1 MVVDTFYNKFLI
13 EFLEET
19 EILFYGEF
27 EEIFP
32 RILNEMI
39 NFEPDDGM
47 SWIRDRL
54 DYMSRSEYWFM
65 VSILNRTGMIEYG
78 SSPRGYWLTEKGEKL
93 KELFHLIDN
102 TDKMRKYTSE
112 YYQ

>member
-1 MVVDTFYNKFLI
+1 MVVDTFYNAFLI

-39 NFEPDDGM
+39 NYEQEM
-47 SWIRDRL
+47 SWIKDRL

-65 VSILNRTGMIEYG
+65 VSILNKTGIIEYG
-78 SSPRGYWLTEKGEKL
+78 SSPRGYWLTEKGKKL
-93 KELFHLIDN
+93 KSLFHLIDN
-102 TDKMRKYTSE
+102 TEKMQKYTLE

>member
-19 EILFYGEF
+19 NLLFYGEL

-32 RILNEMI
+32 RLLNEMI
-39 NFEPDDGM
+39 NYDDDYATM
-47 SWIRDRL
+47 DKIL
-54 DYMSRSEYWFM
+54 DYMTESDYWFM
-65 VSILNRTGMIEYG
+65 VSILNTTRMIDYG
-78 SSPRGYWLTEKGEKL
+78 TSPRTYWLTEKGEKL
-93 KELFHLIDN
+93 KGLFHLIDDY
-102 TDKMRKYTSE
+102 DKLQKYTSE